1 MPLLFCMKKFP
12 QRILLLLKEAVCVVK
27 GISRQVIVV
36 HSPDQK
42 LFDQAIF
49 ILKDEAVGKE
59 GVTDEMLLKAANKLL
74 NSSNPNKKIPLTS
87 YGAVWACAGALLTG
101 LAWLITV
108 LI

>member
-1 MPLLFCMKKFP
+1 M
-12 QRILLLLKEAVCVVK
+12 VK

-49 ILKDEAVGKE
+49 ILNDDAIGKDGI
-59 GVTDEMLLKAANKLL
+59 TDEMLLKSADKLL
-74 NSSNPNKKIPLTS
+74 RDSAGKNKRRKTL
-87 YGAVWACAGALLTG
+87 YGPAWACGGALTIG
-101 LAWLITV
+101 LAWLLSV

>member
-1 MPLLFCMKKFP
+1 M
-12 QRILLLLKEAVCVVK
+12 VK

-36 HSPDQK
+36 HAPDQK

-59 GVTDEMLLKAANKLL
+59 GVTDDMLLKAANKLL
-74 NSSNPNKKIPLTS
+74 NSSAKPKKQGLTS
-87 YGAVWACAGALLTG
+87 YGAVWACMGALATG
-101 LAWLITV
+101 FVWLLTV